1 MSNYIFIVSAPS
13 GAGKSSLLKAFLE
26 TQIGKDNFVVATSH
40 TTRAPRVGETN
51 GKEYHFVSVEKFEQM
66 LKENGFIEYA
76 KVFRNYYGTSKAE
89 IDKLLAEGKNI
100 ILEID
105 WQGAQQTRVIYGAKA
120 KSIFILPPSM
130 DELRKRLETRNT
142 DSKETIDYRMDQAE
156 AEISHADEFDYQLIN
171 DDFSQSLKKLCKYFE
186 ENIQG

>member
-26 TQIGKDNFVVATSH
+26 TEIGKENFAVATSH
-40 TTRAPRVGETN
+40 TTRYPRIGETN
-51 GKEYHFVSVEKFEQM
+51 GKEYHFVSIIEFEKM
-66 LKENGFIEYA
+66 LDANGFIEYA
-76 KVFRNYYGTSKAE
+76 KVFKNYYGTSKSE
-89 IDKLLAEGKNI
+89 IDKLLAQGKNI

-105 WQGAQQTRVIYGAKA
+105 WQGAQQTRAIYGNKA

-142 DSKETIDYRMDQAE
+142 DSKDIIDYRMSQAE
-156 AEISHADEFDYQLIN
+156 SEISHADEYDYQLVN
-171 DDFSQSLKKLCKYFE
+171 DDFSQSLEQLCKYFE
-186 ENIQG
+186 ENIQS

>member
-26 TQIGKDNFVVATSH
+26 TEIGKENFAVATSH
-40 TTRAPRVGETN
+40 TTRDPRIGETN
-51 GKEYHFVSVEKFEQM
+51 GKEYHFVSIIEFEKM
-66 LKENGFIEYA
+66 LDANGFIEYA
-76 KVFRNYYGTSKAE
+76 KVFKNYYGTSKSE
-89 IDKLLAEGKNI
+89 IDKLLTQGKNI

-105 WQGAQQTRVIYGAKA
+105 WQGAQQTRSIYGHKA

-142 DSKETIDYRMDQAE
+142 DSKDIIDYRMSQAE
-156 AEISHADEFDYQLIN
+156 SEISHADEYDYQLVN
-171 DDFSQSLKKLCKYFE
+171 DDFSQSLEQLCKYFE
-186 ENIQG
+186 ENIQS

>member
-26 TQIGKDNFVVATSH
+26 TEIGKENFAVATSH
-40 TTRAPRVGETN
+40 TTRDPRVGETN
-51 GKEYHFVSVEKFEQM
+51 GKEYHFVSIIEFEKM
-66 LKENGFIEYA
+66 LEANGFIEYA
-76 KVFRNYYGTSKAE
+76 KVFKNYYGTSKSE
-89 IDKLLAEGKNI
+89 IDKLLAQGKNI

-105 WQGAQQTRVIYGAKA
+105 WQGAQQTRSIYQDKA

-142 DSKETIDYRMDQAE
+142 DSKEIIDYRMSQAE
-156 AEISHADEFDYQLIN
+156 SEISHAGEYDYQLVN
-171 DDFSQSLKKLCKYFE
+171 DDFSQSLEQLCKYFE
-186 ENIQG
+186 ENIQS

>member
-26 TQIGKDNFVVATSH
+26 TKTGKNNFAVATSH
-40 TTRAPRVGETN
+40 TTRDPRAGETN
-51 GKEYHFVSVEKFEQM
+51 GKEYHFVTIAEFEKM
-66 LKENGFIEYA
+66 LKNDGFIEYA
-76 KVFRNYYGTSKAE
+76 KVFKNYYGTSKAE
-89 IDKLLAEGKNI
+89 IDKLLAAGKNI

-105 WQGAQQTRVIYGAKA
+105 WQGAQQTRAIYGEKA
-120 KSIFILPPSM
+120 KSLFILPPSM
-130 DELRKRLETRNT
+130 EELRKRLEARNT

-156 AEISHADEFDYQLIN
+156 DEISHADEFDCQLVN
-171 DDFSQSLKKLCKYFE
+171 DDFSQSLEQLCNYFE